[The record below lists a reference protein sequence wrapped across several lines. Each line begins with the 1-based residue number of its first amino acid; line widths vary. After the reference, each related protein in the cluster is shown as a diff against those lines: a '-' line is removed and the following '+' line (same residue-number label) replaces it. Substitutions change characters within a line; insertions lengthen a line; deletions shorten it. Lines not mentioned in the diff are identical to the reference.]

1 MEYAEA
7 IEKLSAMTRFGIN
20 LGLQRINSLLGQF
33 AHPEERVPII
43 HIGGTNGKGSTLAML
58 SSILRDAG
66 YRVGTYTSPHLV
78 SYRERFMINGEMI
91 PADQLA
97 ELLAEILAVVGKVQ
111 QETGENPTEFEVLTA
126 LAFLY
131 FAREKVDVA
140 LIEVGLGGDIDSTNV
155 VKKPLLSIITNV
167 SLEHTAYLGTTLTE
181 IAGHKSGIIKRGAPV
196 LTASDEEE
204 VLRVIRERAEVCGAP
219 LGEIYSTC
227 RWTVQETEMVQ
238 ETCARQIFS
247 AETPQAQYRGLILPF
262 WGEHQ
267 LVNAL
272 LAIRA
277 AEVLREQGWSI
288 GEENIRRGLAQAQW
302 PGRLEVVGTN
312 PLIVLDGAHNPAG
325 MEALAHWLA
334 KKKPTVRR
342 VILVIGMLDDKDRL
356 QATRFISSLVDV
368 VIITKPNS
376 ARAKDW
382 SELKQYFTAQP
393 PQTLQT
399 LQTPGAPETPEACK
413 IPVFV
418 LEDLA
423 EALTKALQEAAKAPP
438 EKEGLQEATGAEKQ
452 TMILVTGSLYLIG
465 EVKKILGEKASR

>member
-1 MEYAEA
+1 MEYAQA

-58 SSILRDAG
+58 SSILREAG

-78 SYRERFMINGEMI
+78 TYRERFMINGEMI
-91 PADQLA
+91 PAAQLA
-97 ELLAEILAVVGKVQ
+97 ELLAEILAVAGKVQ
-111 QETGENPTEFEVLTA
+111 QETGESPTEFEVLTA

-181 IAGHKSGIIKRGAPV
+181 IAGHKSGIIKKGAPV
-196 LTASDEEE
+196 LTASNEEE
-204 VLRVIRERAEVCGAP
+204 VLRVLRERAKVCEAP
-219 LGEIYSTC
+219 LEEIFTAC
-227 RWTVQETEMVQ
+227 RWTAQETGTVQET
-238 ETCARQIFS
+238 IFS
-247 AETPQAQYRGLILPF
+247 AETPRAQYRELILPF

-267 LVNAL
+267 LMNAV

-288 GEENIRRGLAQAQW
+288 GEENIRRGLAQAKW
-302 PGRLEVVGTN
+302 PGRLELVGTN

-325 MEALAHWLA
+325 MEALAKWLA
-334 KKKPTVRR
+334 RKKPTVRR

-356 QATRFISSLVDV
+356 QAARFISSLVDL

-382 SELKQYFTAQP
+382 AELKQFFTEA
-393 PQTLQT
+393 TK
-399 LQTPGAPETPEACK
+399 TPE

-423 EALTKALQEAAKAPP
+423 EALTKALQEAAKAPS
-438 EKEGLQEATGAEKQ
+438 EKEGLPEKTGAEKQ

-465 EVKKILGEKASR
+465 EVKKLLGELNK